1 MGSHQ
6 PSEQARKKANSRKEW
21 NKVEQHLSE
30 VEKTQGFAKAWKL
43 REQLELGNIT
53 LAELTGRR

>member
-1 MGSHQ
+1 MLS
-6 PSEQARKKANSRKEW
+6 PRPTEQARNKASTRKDW
-21 NKVEQHLSE
+21 NQVEQHLTE

-53 LAELTGRR
+53 LAELTRRR